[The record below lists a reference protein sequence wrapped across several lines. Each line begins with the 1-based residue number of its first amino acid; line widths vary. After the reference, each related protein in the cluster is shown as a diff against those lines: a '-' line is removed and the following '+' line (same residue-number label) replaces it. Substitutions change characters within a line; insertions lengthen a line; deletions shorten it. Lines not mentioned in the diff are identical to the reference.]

1 MSFWHFVLLFFAMA
15 FGIGALA
22 IVMEHLQKMASIKA
36 QARAQ
41 HSEAVERRLEELAQ
55 QVAELRQMHTEH
67 VLSIDSHIQHL
78 DYKLSALESRLE
90 QIEQRQNVGR

>member
-1 MSFWHFVLLFFAMA
+1 VSFWHFALLFFMMA

-22 IVMEHLQKMASIKA
+22 IIMEHFQKMASLKA

-41 HSEAVERRLEELAQ
+41 HSEALERRLEEMAQ
-55 QVAELRQMHTEH
+55 QVAELRQMHTDH

-78 DYKLSALESRLE
+78 DYKLSALESRIE
-90 QIEQRQNVGR
+90 QVEQRQSVGR